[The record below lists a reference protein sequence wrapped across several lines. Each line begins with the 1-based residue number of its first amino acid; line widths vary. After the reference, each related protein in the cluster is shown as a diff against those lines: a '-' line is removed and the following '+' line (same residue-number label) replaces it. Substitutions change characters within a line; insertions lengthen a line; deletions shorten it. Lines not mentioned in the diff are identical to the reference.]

1 MALQS
6 NILRQFSGDYGVWWV
21 RASEEVWTNSKAK
34 KSSRLSM
41 SIVRYGLSAKTTI
54 WREYLSKQNLTPN
67 QTAIIRGDKRHGA
80 GLKDK

>member
-6 NILRQFSGDYGVWWV
+6 NILRQLSGDYGVWWV
-21 RASEEVWTNSKAK
+21 RASEEVLDQL
-34 KSSRLSM
+34 KSEEVLKTEHVHRSVR
-41 SIVRYGLSAKTTI
+41 SISEDDYL
-54 WREYLSKQNLTPN
+54 REYLSKQNLTPN